1 MRKLKFDE
9 AEMEKAGFA
18 VVVEQNHTVK
28 MELKYYELKS
38 VALPIGS
45 EAEHEPIDTV
55 CRIVQD
61 FVRDRRWE
69 NRDLGC
75 KTN

>member
-9 AEMEKAGFA
+9 AEMMEKAGFA

-45 EAEHEPIDTV
+45 EAEH
-55 CRIVQD
+55 
-61 FVRDRRWE
+61 
-69 NRDLGC
+69 
-75 KTN
+75 